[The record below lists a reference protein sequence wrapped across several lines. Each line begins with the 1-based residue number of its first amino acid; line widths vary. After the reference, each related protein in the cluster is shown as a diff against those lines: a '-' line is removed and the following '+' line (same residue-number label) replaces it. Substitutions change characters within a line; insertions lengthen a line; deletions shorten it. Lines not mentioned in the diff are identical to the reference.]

1 MENPLVRK
9 LFAFSDS
16 GRVVSKEVSVLVV
29 VNVNWLVE
37 IIS

>member
-1 MENPLVRK
+1 MENPAVRK

-16 GRVVSKEVSVLVV
+16 GRLVNKEVSILFV
-29 VNVNWLVE
+29 VNVNWPVE